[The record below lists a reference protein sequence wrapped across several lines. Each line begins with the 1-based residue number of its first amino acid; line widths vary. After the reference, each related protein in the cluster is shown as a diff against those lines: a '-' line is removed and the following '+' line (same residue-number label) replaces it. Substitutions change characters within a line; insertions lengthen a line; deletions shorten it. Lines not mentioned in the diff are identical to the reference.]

1 LCLRLCWNFN
11 LKRAFEL
18 SFCANSNKIS
28 PMSKPTMG
36 RGLGALMSERKPQSE
51 TQNQSDKTQ
60 IASGVRTLIQGHN
73 TPSVAPASRFS
84 APQIT
89 DSKGPAIP
97 RWYFLVADAL
107 LIGLALAIAFTSPK
121 GQPMPTS
128 RMIFAIAVVVMAA
141 GCGFCA
147 LIAGADKS

>member
-1 LCLRLCWNFN
+1 M
-11 LKRAFEL
+11 E
-18 SFCANSNKIS
+18 
-28 PMSKPTMG
+28 MSKPTMG
-36 RGLGALMSERKPQSE
+36 RGLGSLMSERKPQTE
-51 TQNQSDKTQ
+51 TQNQSDKQ
-60 IASGVRTLIQGHN
+60 IASGVRTLMQGHN
-73 TPSVAPASRFS
+73 TPAAAPAPRFS
-84 APQIT
+84 APQIS
-89 DSKGPAIP
+89 DPKGPAIP

-128 RMIFAIAVVVMAA
+128 RMIFAIAVVLLAA

>member
-1 LCLRLCWNFN
+1 
-11 LKRAFEL
+11 
-18 SFCANSNKIS
+18 
-28 PMSKPTMG
+28 MSKPTMG

-73 TPSVAPASRFS
+73 PSTAAAAPRSS
-84 APQIT
+84 VPQIT
-89 DSKGPAIP
+89 DPKGPAIP

-107 LIGLALAIAFTSPK
+107 LIALALGIAFTSPK
-121 GQPMPTS
+121 GQPMPTW
-128 RMIFAIAVVVMAA
+128 RMISAIAVVILAA